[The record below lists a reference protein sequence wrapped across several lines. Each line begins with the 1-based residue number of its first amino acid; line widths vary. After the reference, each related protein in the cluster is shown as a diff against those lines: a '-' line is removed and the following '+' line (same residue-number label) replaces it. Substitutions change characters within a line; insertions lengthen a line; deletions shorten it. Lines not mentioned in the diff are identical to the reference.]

1 MIAIGADVH
10 KRTCTLAM
18 QGEDGQ
24 LTMLPSME
32 NTRENWLHRLAKLPP
47 QAEIALEVS
56 TSGHF
61 VMSVLE
67 EAGWRERAHWV
78 HTAGVDSLKKQ
89 KNDRLDAK
97 RLARKLS
104 VAERDPLPE
113 AWFPPPPIRE
123 LRLRARQRCWTAVG
137 RAQCRNR
144 LRSLY
149 ESGEVSHHGGIT
161 RQGPA
166 WLRWALI
173 TAAHAVTR
181 SKSPLARRYWRLRR
195 RKRPNVA
202 KTAVAGSIARCVY
215 GVLKHGGAYQEER
228 WGRQTGDE
236 LKQEA

>member
-1 MIAIGADVH
+1 MILVEA
-10 KRTCTLAM
+10 TLSI
-18 QGEDGQ
+18 
-24 LTMLPSME
+24 L
-32 NTRENWLHRLAKLPP
+32 RLPP
-47 QAEIALEVS
+47 RCTCLRFLVS
-56 TSGHF
+56 
-61 VMSVLE
+61 L
-67 EAGWRERAHWV
+67 
-78 HTAGVDSLKKQ
+78 
-89 KNDRLDAK
+89 
-97 RLARKLS
+97 
-104 VAERDPLPE
+104 
-113 AWFPPPPIRE
+113 
-123 LRLRARQRCWTAVG
+123 
-137 RAQCRNR
+137 
-144 LRSLY
+144 
-149 ESGEVSHHGGIT
+149 HGGIT